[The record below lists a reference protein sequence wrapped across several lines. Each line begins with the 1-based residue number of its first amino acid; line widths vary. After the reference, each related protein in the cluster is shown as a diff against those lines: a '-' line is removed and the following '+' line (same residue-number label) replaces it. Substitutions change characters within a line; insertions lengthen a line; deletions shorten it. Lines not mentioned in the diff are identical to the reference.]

1 MSDFLS
7 VRNPWNDQL
16 VAEFPYDDAGSVE
29 RKLAASS
36 AAFDRWRKVPLTARI
51 EQVQEGLSRFSA
63 SGDEIALGI
72 TQQMGKPLGQAE
84 GEHATCLARAN
95 QSIADAPSALAT
107 DILKAPEGFD
117 YRIAH
122 DPLGVVFDLAAW
134 NYPLL
139 IPINVI
145 APALLAGN
153 TVLLKHSA
161 KTPLCARAFSDAFGD
176 LDIPDLVQDLVLR
189 HDQSTS
195 LIGDPRVAHVAFTG
209 SVEGGR
215 EIHRAV
221 GERFIDAGL
230 ELGGKD
236 PAYIA
241 EDADLAQAAAG
252 VVDGACYNA
261 GQSCCAVERV
271 YVHRSLHAEFLER
284 AQALLEEY
292 QAGDPLDPETTIG
305 PLASASAPA
314 FLQEQVDE
322 AVSQGARVL
331 TGGESMGDHP
341 RFYPPTLLD
350 GVPNQAR
357 VMQEESFGPLLPVLA
372 VDSDEEALALMNDS
386 AFGLTASVWTA
397 SGTRAETLAADLAT
411 GTVFQN
417 RCDYLEPAL
426 PWTGVG
432 DSGKGSTLSRYGF
445 HGLTRRKSLHLR
457 RA

>member
-1 MSDFLS
+1 MSDRLC
-7 VRNPWNDQL
+7 VRNPWNDQM
-16 VAEFPYDDAGSVE
+16 VAELPYDDE
-29 RKLAASS
+29 ASLEKKVSAS
-36 AAFDRWRKVPLTARI
+36 AAAFAHWRKVPLADRI
-51 EQVQEGLSRFSA
+51 AQVEEGLARFSA
-63 SGDEIALGI
+63 AGDEIALSI
-72 TQQMGKPLGQAE
+72 TQQMGKPLAQSE
-84 GEHATCLARAN
+84 GEHATCIARAR
-95 QSIADAPSALAT
+95 QSIIDAPVALAT
-107 DILKAPEGFD
+107 DILEAPEGFD

-161 KTPLCARAFSDAFGD
+161 RTPLCARALADAFGD
-176 LDIPDLVQDLVLR
+176 LDVPDLVQDLVLR
-189 HDQSTS
+189 HDQSTN
-195 LIGDPRVAHVAFTG
+195 LIGDRRIAHVAFTG

-241 EDADLAQAAAG
+241 EDADLSQAIAG

-271 YVHRSLHAEFLER
+271 YVHRSRHAEFLEG
-284 AQALLEEY
+284 AQALLDAY
-292 QAGDPLDPETTIG
+292 RAGDPLDPETTIG

-322 AVSQGARVL
+322 AVSRGARVV
-331 TGGESMGDHP
+331 TGGQSLGDHP

-350 GVPNQAR
+350 GVPNDAR
-357 VMQEESFGPLLPVLA
+357 VMQEESFGPLLPVLS
-372 VDSDEEALALMNDS
+372 VDSDQEALACMNDS
-386 AFGLTASVWTA
+386 AFGLTASVWSA
-397 SGTRAETLAADLAT
+397 DSERVDALAADLIT

-432 DSGKGSTLSRYGF
+432 DSGKGSTLSKYGF
-445 HGLTRRKSLHLR
+445 HALTRRKSLHFR
-457 RA
+457 R

>member
-1 MSDFLS
+1 MSDTLC

-16 VAEFPYDDAGSVE
+16 VAELPYDDE
-29 RKLAASS
+29 ASLEKKVS
-36 AAFDRWRKVPLTARI
+36 ASASAFARWRKVPLADRI
-51 EQVQEGLSRFSA
+51 AQVEEGLVRFSA
-63 SGDEIALGI
+63 AGDEIALSI
-72 TQQMGKPLGQAE
+72 TQQMGKPLAQSE
-84 GEHATCLARAN
+84 GEHATCIARAR
-95 QSIADAPSALAT
+95 QSIVDAPGALAT
-107 DILKAPEGFD
+107 DILEAPEGFD

-161 KTPLCARAFSDAFGD
+161 RTPLCARALADAFGD
-176 LDIPDLVQDLVLR
+176 LDVPDLVQDLVLR
-189 HDQSTS
+189 HDQSTN
-195 LIGDPRVAHVAFTG
+195 LIGDRRIAHVAFTG

-241 EDADLAQAAAG
+241 EDADLSQAIAG

-271 YVHRSLHAEFLER
+271 YVHRSRHAEFLEG
-284 AQALLEEY
+284 AQALLDAY
-292 QAGDPLDPETTIG
+292 RAGDPLDPETTIG

-314 FLQEQVDE
+314 FLQAQVDE
-322 AVSQGARVL
+322 AVSRGARVV
-331 TGGESMGDHP
+331 TGGQSLGDHP

-350 GVPNQAR
+350 GVPNDAR
-357 VMQEESFGPLLPVLA
+357 VMQEESFGPLLPVLS
-372 VDSDEEALALMNDS
+372 VDSDQEALAHMNDS
-386 AFGLTASVWTA
+386 AFGLTASVWSA
-397 SGTRAETLAADLAT
+397 DSERVDALAADLIT

-432 DSGKGSTLSRYGF
+432 DSGKGSTLSKYGF
-445 HGLTRRKSLHLR
+445 HALTRRKSLHFR
-457 RA
+457 R